1 MSTMYNL
8 LHIPLCTVMLILI
21 FNSTAYC
28 HAHSFTFYI
37 LFFISYFSFI
47 LSYVYFPCVVFSIFA
62 LSMERTRLSFHCWL
76 YNLCIVVYVTNKTWN
91 LKLETIV
98 CEYMY
103 AINGFKSIIISLR
116 TALLAWNPHGGKLW
130 RNFSFLPARPAAIR
144 SLQKALWT
152 KSMLL
157 LDRTFLWQPQ
167 CSELPRKYREK
178 LVDVTRTLWYCMFR

>member
-1 MSTMYNL
+1 MSFAHLHTCTLAHNTFLYLVNRILFLYLFYFFVIGCFMSTMYNL

-76 YNLCIVVYVTNKTWN
+76 YSLCIVVYVTNKTWN
-91 LKLETIV
+91 LKLETS
-98 CEYMY
+98 CW
-103 AINGFKSIIISLR
+103 KSR
-116 TALLAWNPHGGKLW
+116 TPCPPG
-130 RNFSFLPARPAAIR
+130 
-144 SLQKALWT
+144 
-152 KSMLL
+152 
-157 LDRTFLWQPQ
+157 
-167 CSELPRKYREK
+167 
-178 LVDVTRTLWYCMFR
+178 

>member
-1 MSTMYNL
+1 MSFAHLHTCTLAHNILYSVSCKSYLIFIFILFFVIGCFMSTMYNL

-76 YNLCIVVYVTNKTWN
+76 YSLCIVVYVTNKTWN
-91 LKLETIV
+91 LKWWSHQILT
-98 CEYMY
+98 
-103 AINGFKSIIISLR
+103 GFR
-116 TALLAWNPHGGKLW
+116 TPGPPQYSKTAHFRVAFYCGQP
-130 RNFSFLPARPAAIR
+130 
-144 SLQKALWT
+144 KAHL
-152 KSMLL
+152 
-157 LDRTFLWQPQ
+157 
-167 CSELPRKYREK
+167 CNNHA
-178 LVDVTRTLWYCMFR
+178 V

>member
-1 MSTMYNL
+1 MIGCFMSTMYNL

-76 YNLCIVVYVTNKTWN
+76 YSLCIVVYVTNKTWN
-91 LKLETIV
+91 LKLENLKLETLWIIV
-98 CEYMY
+98 
-103 AINGFKSIIISLR
+103 I
-116 TALLAWNPHGGKLW
+116 
-130 RNFSFLPARPAAIR
+130 FL
-144 SLQKALWT
+144 SALWT
-152 KSMLL
+152 LFLTAPIHCRGSIGEKVMQFYIPPNLFWWRNKL
-157 LDRTFLWQPQ
+157 YVLDLIFKFMWTIPFFQLCITQ
-167 CSELPRKYREK
+167 E
-178 LVDVTRTLWYCMFR
+178 